1 MSDNRYSIRL
11 LSGVDDR
18 FRVTEKERQMV
29 VCVYCE
35 EVVTPPVC
43 EGCNEYKGLMTVG
56 EWEDYTGEK
65 WEG

>member
-1 MSDNRYSIRL
+1 MSDPY
-11 LSGVDDR
+11 DR
-18 FRVTEKERQMV
+18 FRVTEKENEMMV

-35 EVVTPPVC
+35 EVATPPVC

-56 EWEDYTGEK
+56 DWEDYTGEK

>member
-1 MSDNRYSIRL
+1 VTY
-11 LSGVDDR
+11 DR

-35 EVVTPPVC
+35 EVVAPPVC
-43 EGCNEYKGLMTVG
+43 VTCNEYKGLMTVG

-65 WEG
+65 WED